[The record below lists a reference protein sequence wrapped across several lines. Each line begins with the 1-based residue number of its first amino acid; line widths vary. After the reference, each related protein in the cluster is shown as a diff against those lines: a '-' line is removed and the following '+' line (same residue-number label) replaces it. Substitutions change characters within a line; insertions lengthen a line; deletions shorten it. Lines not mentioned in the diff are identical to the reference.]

1 VYHKNVMAINYFKKK
16 MCVSIFTGLSKKV
29 KYINEKK
36 RIKKILDRFLWFEF
50 GVLID
55 WTDFLNFFLQA
66 MDRSVYHFEWR
77 IEFHLQEKKRE
88 DGGGYFNLCT
98 SSGSFTIL
106 LCNKKKEEIIY
117 NNNNNI
123 AGGFTDG

>member
-77 IEFHLQEKKRE
+77 IEFHLQEKKGRME
-88 DGGGYFNLCT
+88 VDISIYVHHQG
-98 SSGSFTIL
+98 L
-106 LCNKKKEEIIY
+106 LRFCCATKKKKKLFII
-117 NNNNNI
+117 I
-123 AGGFTDG
+123 III